1 MHLVGIRAIL
11 YGYFTAQDAA
21 VDHFEAIIR
30 TLLEA
35 DHYWVQSSFKVDL
48 TSEEKR
54 QIGKHSMPRP
64 EIDLLALNFAK
75 NEVLVVEAKSFLDS
89 PGVRLEELSEEH
101 DIPDGRYKLFT
112 SKRYRTIVFKRLL
125 LQLCE
130 HGMSRANTKISLVL
144 AAGKVYKDQTAALQE
159 LFLAREFVLWSPS
172 DIKDKV
178 TALAKRGYEND
189 PAIITAKILLR

>member
-1 MHLVGIRAIL
+1 M
-11 YGYFTAQDAA
+11 DN
-21 VDHFEAIIR
+21 FEGIIR

-35 DHYWVQSSFKVDL
+35 DHFWVQSSFKVEL
-48 TSEEKR
+48 TLEER
-54 QIGKHSMPRP
+54 RHSGKHSMPRP
-64 EIDLLALNFAK
+64 ELDLLALNFEQ

-89 PGVRLEELSEEH
+89 PGVRVEELAGEQ

-112 SKRYRTIVFKRLL
+112 SERYRKMVFNRLL

-130 HGMSRANTKISLVL
+130 YGMANADTKISLVL
-144 AAGKVYKDQTAALQE
+144 AAGNVYKDQTVATQE
-159 LFLAREFVLWSPS
+159 LFHTRDFVLWSPS

-189 PAIITAKILLR
+189 LR

>member
-1 MHLVGIRAIL
+1 VH
-11 YGYFTAQDAA
+11 
-21 VDHFEAIIR
+21 HFEAIIR

-48 TSEEKR
+48 TLEEKH
-54 QIGKHSMPRP
+54 QIGKHAMPRA
-64 EIDLLALNFAK
+64 EIDLLALDFAK

-89 PGVRLEELSEEH
+89 PGVRLEELAKEH

-112 SKRYRTIVFKRLL
+112 STRYRTIVFNRLH
-125 LQLCE
+125 LQLCK
-130 HGMSRANTKISLVL
+130 HGMANADTKISLVF
-144 AAGKVYKDQTAALQE
+144 AAGNVYKDETAAIQE
-159 LFLAREFVLWSPS
+159 LFLTKDFVLWSPS